1 MRFLAIHVDHFSSRI
16 TQKGRSKL
24 VEPYDDPVTEVNEAL
39 VLLTSVEKD
48 DEAAPEVV
56 ADRAS
61 DEIARLADSLKVNS
75 LVLHSFAHLFANLS
89 TPEVAV
95 QVMKDVEDR
104 LRARGFAVIRTPFGY
119 FNTLDIQAK
128 GHPLSRVA
136 RIIHPN

>member
-1 MRFLAIHVDHFSSRI
+1 MRFLAIHVDYFSSKI

-24 VEPYDDPVTEVNEAL
+24 VEPYDDPVTEVSEAL
-39 VLLTSVEKD
+39 LLLTSVEKD

-95 QVMKDVEDR
+95 KVMKDVEDR
-104 LRARGFAVIRTPFGY
+104 LRTRGFTVIRTPFGY
-119 FNTLDIQAK
+119 FNTLDIKAK